1 MGKTKDRA
9 EDSEREA
16 GAIGGKPKEYGDVET
31 R

>member
-1 MGKTKDRA
+1 MGKTKEPE

-16 GAIGGKPKEYGDVET
+16 GAAGGKPKEYGDMET